1 MVQSVVFMVW
11 DTGPSGYWTHE
22 FQTWYRAFMVTGH
35 EGSGYGTG
43 TIWIYIC
50 VCVCVCV
57 CVCTREFMPRE
68 FTIRSGA
75 FRVLDT
81 RVQYVGRGHLECRT

>member
-43 TIWIYIC
+43 TIWIYIY

-57 CVCTREFMPRE
+57 HVSSCHVSSRYGQGPSEYWILEFSM
-68 FTIRSGA
+68 
-75 FRVLDT
+75 
-81 RVQYVGRGHLECRT
+81 